1 LESDRVWTFLAN
13 NLVLNSQNKV
23 QRDKV
28 TEILQDRKKIQI
40 EYQNM
45 KYLEENK
52 IREQKPNAQNDM
64 AMKENEF

>member
-1 LESDRVWTFLAN
+1 M
-13 NLVLNSQNKV
+13 LNSQNKV